1 MAVTDLGRRAPKRL
15 TREESRALTREK
27 LLESAYI
34 VMARE
39 GYEAASIDRIA
50 EEAGFSKGAYYSNFS
65 SKEEIFLELLE
76 RHSLQDVSDI
86 TTLLENV
93 HDPRE
98 IIDVIA
104 NWANSRSGDS
114 SWGMLALDLFRRAK
128 RDSTFGERH
137 AHLFRRQW
145 SGLGEVLLRI
155 FPPGAAPAEAEAL
168 GGIVCEL
175 TYQAAASFM
184 LGPTVGEMV
193 KTTLMAFY
201 LAYGK
206 PNEAEPAPEAA
217 SSPAE
222 KRPKSRSKS

>member
-1 MAVTDLGRRAPKRL
+1 MAVTELGRRPKRL

-27 LLESAYI
+27 LLESAYL

-39 GYEAASIDRIA
+39 GYESASIDRIA
-50 EEAGFSKGAYYSNFS
+50 EEAGFSKGAFYSNFS

-76 RHSLQDVSDI
+76 RHSLQDVSEV
-86 TTLLENV
+86 TKLLENV

-104 NWANSRSGDS
+104 NWADSRSGDS

-137 AHLFRRQW
+137 AQLFRKQW
-145 SGLGEVLLRI
+145 AGLGEILLRI
-155 FPPGAAPAEAEAL
+155 FPPGAAPARAEAL

-184 LGPTVGEMV
+184 IGPTVGEMV
-193 KTTLMAFY
+193 KTTLIAFL
-201 LAYGK
+201 LAYGDGK
-206 PNEAEPAPEAA
+206 PAPAAAPEAVN
-217 SSPAE
+217 S
-222 KRPKSRSKS
+222 KRKTARKA